1 MVYDVQYVLFD
12 DGTGFY
18 AKISGQAV
26 GQITFVRSGG
36 DKMIIDHTEVD
47 EPYRDSQVGLGL
59 VTAVVNMA
67 RVQKRKIVALCPF
80 ASAMFNRHPEF
91 ADVRLMN
98 AR

>member
-1 MVYDVQYVLFD
+1 MVYDVKYVLFN

-18 AKISGQAV
+18 ADISGHHV

-36 DKMIIDHTEVD
+36 DKMIIDHTEVE
-47 EPYRDSQVGLGL
+47 EPYRDSQVGFGL
-59 VTAVVNMA
+59 VAAVVNMA
-67 RVQKRKIVALCPF
+67 RTQKRKIVPLCPF
-80 ASAMFNRHPEF
+80 AASMFIRHPEF